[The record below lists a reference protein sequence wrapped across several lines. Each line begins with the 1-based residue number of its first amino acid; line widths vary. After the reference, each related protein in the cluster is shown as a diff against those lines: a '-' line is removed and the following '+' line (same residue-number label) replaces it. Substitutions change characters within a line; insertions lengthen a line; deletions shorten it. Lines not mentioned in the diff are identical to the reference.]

1 MLNKEDSDI
10 DEAPPHRELDKSRA
24 KRLGD
29 YLKSRRSRLKP
40 EQAGLTKTRGIRRT
54 PGLRREEV
62 AILAGVSAT
71 YYAWLEQGREV
82 SVSREVIENIGRALQ
97 LTEDEYKHLLEL
109 WNGNEPE
116 AVVSITREVQPK
128 WKEIVSG
135 IAYPAFI
142 SNDRTELLVWNQ
154 ALEDLLGD
162 ASDLIK
168 KVEHPLNML
177 ALQFTEPEMRS
188 RLVNWEAMAAHAVGI
203 FRTAY
208 DKYAH
213 DPWFAKFVNELSGR
227 SEEFANLWK
236 QHRVEAKKVTRVIYQ
251 APGWPQA
258 RAYDIN
264 SLTFTTDHPDLHMCI
279 FFPVVE

>member
-1 MLNKEDSDI
+1 MLNKEDTNIGEKLS
-10 DEAPPHRELDKSRA
+10 HRELDKSRA

-82 SVSREVIENIGRALQ
+82 SVSREVIESIGRALQ
-97 LTEDEYKHLLEL
+97 LTDDEYKHLLGL

-116 AVVSITREVQPK
+116 TMLTVTREVQPK
-128 WKEIVSG
+128 WKEIVNG

-142 SNDRTELLVWNQ
+142 TNDRTELLVWNQ
-154 ALEDLLGD
+154 KIEGLVGDLTN
-162 ASDLIK
+162 ATAQN
-168 KVEHPLNML
+168 HPLNML
-177 ALQFTEPEMRS
+177 ALQFTEPEMRR
-188 RLVNWEAMAAHAVGI
+188 RLINWEEMTAHAVGI

-208 DKYAH
+208 DKYAL
-213 DPWFAKFVNELSGR
+213 DPWFAQFVEELSEQ
-227 SEEFANLWK
+227 SHEFAELWK
-236 QHRVEAKKVTRVIYQ
+236 QHHVKAKKVTRVLYQ
-251 APGWPQA
+251 APGWTHPQA
-258 RAYDIN
+258 YDSD
-264 SLTFTTDHPDLHMCI
+264 SLAFTTDYPDLHLCI
-279 FFPVVE
+279 FFPVSE